1 MDILEDVRHRPWPVP
16 DDPWI
21 LKQAWN
27 DLLFTHW
34 PVARDRLREHVP
46 AFLELD
52 LFDNEAWVSVT
63 PFRLSDLSP
72 RGIPALPVLS
82 SFDEINVRTYVVHDG
97 MPGIYFFSLDANS
110 AMAVGGA
117 STLFHLPYYL
127 ADIRVEDDR
136 GRISFRSSRKRGE
149 QAEFTAKYSP
159 TGALFEATP
168 GTIEYFLTERYCLY
182 TQDSAANAYRVEV
195 HHAPWQL
202 QNAEAEISVNTMVD
216 AAGLRLPSMAP
227 LLHYARRMDVITW
240 APHVLD

>member
-27 DLLFTHW
+27 DLLFSHW

-52 LFDNEAWVSVT
+52 RFDNEAWVSVT

-72 RGIPALPVLS
+72 RGIPALPVIS

-136 GRISFRSSRKRGE
+136 GRISYHSSRRRGE
-149 QAEFTAKYSP
+149 QAEFMARYSP
-159 TGALFEATP
+159 AGALFEPQP

-182 TQDSAANAYRVEV
+182 TQDAAAHGYRVEV

-216 AAGLRLPSMAP
+216 AAGLRLPSMVP